1 MPSAR
6 DKTFWS
12 FPRVTWHK
20 LMIGNVK
27 MFRRT
32 VITCLIS
39 WGVLIGNDAQAKDN
53 TVLIGLTAEFGH
65 NTSTSAQAIEM
76 GMRLAVAEVNERGG
90 VLGGRKIGLDVKDN
104 RSIPALGVADLRAFA
119 QDENVVAVVG
129 GKFSPVMIDLAQEA
143 EILRVPVFSPWAAA
157 DQIVSDHPEDSFVFR
172 MSMRD
177 SWALELMVNYAQAKG
192 WRKLGLLLPNNSW
205 GQSCKK
211 AADAALLDAAGIS
224 IVAENRYN
232 WGDVTLYDRYGAM
245 VSAGADAVLL
255 VANEGEGA
263 QIIKAAGSHPDDVQI
278 PIVAHLGITGGDLLS
293 LTDGLAINVDLTV
306 VQTFSFIGR
315 SDDRARSVLESAR
328 KFLDIHSA
336 EDIPSQVGFAHGY
349 DLVHIVA
356 KAIDLAGT
364 TTREDV
370 RDALEQVRNYDG
382 LTKYFEQPF
391 TVSSHEALMPKDV
404 FLGRIQSN
412 GSVVPI
418 SN

>member
-1 MPSAR
+1 
-6 DKTFWS
+6 
-12 FPRVTWHK
+12 
-20 LMIGNVK
+20 MIGNIQ

-32 VITCLIS
+32 VIACLIS
-39 WGVLIGNDAQAKDN
+39 WGGLIGSGAQAENKK
-53 TVLIGLTAEFGH
+53 VLIGLTAEFGH

-76 GMRLAVAEVNERGG
+76 GMRLAVAEINERGG
-90 VLGGRKIGLDVKDN
+90 VLGGSKVGLDVKDN

-143 EILRVPVFSPWAAA
+143 ETLRIPVFSPWAAA
-157 DQIVSDHPEDSFVFR
+157 DQIVSAHPQDSFVFR

-177 SWALELMVNYAQAKG
+177 SWALELMISYAQAKG

-211 AADAALLDAAGIS
+211 AAEAVMQDVAGIS

-232 WGDVTLYDRYGAM
+232 RGDVNLYDRYGAM
-245 VSAGADAVLL
+245 ISAGVDAVLL
-255 VANEGEGA
+255 IANEGEGA

-278 PIVAHLGITGGDLLS
+278 PIVAHLGITGGDLPS
-293 LTDGLAINVDLTV
+293 LTNGMSSDVDLTV
-306 VQTFSFIGR
+306 VQTFSFTGR
-315 SDDRARSVLESAR
+315 SDDKARSVLQSAR
-328 KFLDIHSA
+328 KFLDIDSA

-356 KAIDLAGT
+356 EAIEIAGT
-364 TTREDV
+364 PNRERV
-370 RDALEQVRNYDG
+370 RDALEQVRDYKG

-391 TVSSHEALMPKDV
+391 AASSHEALMPTDV

-412 GSVVPI
+412 GSVVPV
-418 SN
+418 SH